1 MPITTDI
8 NAQLEAQAAFDA
20 KRNEHQ
26 LKVAAKNAKL
36 EALRMAKE
44 LVMENH
50 RSVMAGTAI
59 AAGDITS
66 MAAELEAFVN
76 S

>member
-1 MPITTDI
+1 MALP
-8 NAQLEAQAAFDA
+8 LEMQATVDMQAAFDA

-26 LKVAAKNAKL
+26 LKVTAKNAKL

-50 RSVMAGTAI
+50 RSVPAGTAI

>member
-1 MPITTDI
+1 
-8 NAQLEAQAAFDA
+8 
-20 KRNEHQ
+20 
-26 LKVAAKNAKL
+26 
-36 EALRMAKE
+36 MAKE

-66 MAAELEAFVN
+66 IAAELEAFVN

>member
-8 NAQLEAQAAFDA
+8 NTQLEAQAAFDA

-36 EALRMAKE
+36 EALRMAKD

-50 RSVMAGTAI
+50 RSVPVGTAI
-59 AAGDITS
+59 TAGNITS